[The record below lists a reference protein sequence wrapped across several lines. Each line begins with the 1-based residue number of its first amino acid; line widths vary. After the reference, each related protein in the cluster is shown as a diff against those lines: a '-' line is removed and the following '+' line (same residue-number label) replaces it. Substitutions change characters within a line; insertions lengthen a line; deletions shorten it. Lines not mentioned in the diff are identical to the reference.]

1 MQQIIWTLKKYIL
14 AETKRPI
21 LWKNIT
27 PLGVFLIWIITHLAT
42 SESINKQWTMWTVVY
57 FNQLS
62 GAIAGQNL
70 FLSSFLHVFA
80 SFYAK
85 MAKNHIIPIC
95 WLTKKCQK
103 TGENMCSDLFVSEDM
118 FPPVCHDFL
127 YLKTSFHQLSEVLDQ
142 RFYGNQPLKMRQE
155 THNFGSFFIIFVPN
169 LAKWAKNM
177 ENGVVP
183 EHWSK
188 YTTVDT

>member
-14 AETKRPI
+14 VETKRPI

-85 MAKNHIIPIC
+85 MAKNRIIPIC
-95 WLTKKCQK
+95 WLTKKLPKNWWKHVFRSFCIWRHVS
-103 TGENMCSDLFVSEDM
+103 TSLPWLSVSENK
-118 FPPVCHDFL
+118 FSPAFCSARPAFL
-127 YLKTSFHQLSEVLDQ
+127 WQPALENEARNTQFWLIFHHICAKSC
-142 RFYGNQPLKMRQE
+142 KM
-155 THNFGSFFIIFVPN
+155 S
-169 LAKWAKNM
+169 
-177 ENGVVP
+177 
-183 EHWSK
+183 
-188 YTTVDT
+188 